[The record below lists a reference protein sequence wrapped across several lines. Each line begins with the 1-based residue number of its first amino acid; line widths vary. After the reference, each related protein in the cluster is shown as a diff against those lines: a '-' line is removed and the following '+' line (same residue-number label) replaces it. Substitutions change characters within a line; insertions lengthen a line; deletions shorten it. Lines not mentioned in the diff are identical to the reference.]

1 MIWYL
6 KQPLLGQKILIIL
19 ISTVIFSG
27 VLPLFEVK
35 THQIEAEKTALGLN
49 DISGLIIPQG
59 NSLSPL
65 SNPNNPEP
73 KVVRKLLVVATAY
86 SSTVWQTDD
95 TPHITA
101 AGTRVRD
108 GIVANNILPFG
119 TRIRI
124 PDLYGNKIFMVEDRM
139 SWKKGNHQ
147 IDIWFPEYWQAKNFG
162 AKTILIEILEG

>member
-1 MIWYL
+1 MTWYL
-6 KQPLLGQKILIIL
+6 KQPVLGQKILIIL
-19 ISTVIFSG
+19 ISALLFTG

-35 THQIEAEKTALGLN
+35 THQIEAEKEALSINNVPGLV
-49 DISGLIIPQG
+49 ISQG

-65 SNPNNPEP
+65 SNPNNPER
-73 KVVRKLLVVATAY
+73 VARKLFVVATAY

-95 TPHITA
+95 TPYITA
-101 AGTRVRD
+101 AGTSVRD
-108 GIVANNILPFG
+108 GIIANNVLSFG
-119 TRIRI
+119 TRVRI
-124 PDLYGNKIFMVEDRM
+124 PELYGDKIFVVEDRM